1 MNLKGA
7 VMDIHRIGLLTS
19 GGDAPG
25 MNAAI
30 RAVVRSG
37 IHSGLEILGIRYGYE
52 GLINGTIFKMEA
64 RSVANILQRGGSIL
78 GTSRSP
84 DFKTAEGRRRAFEKV
99 MEFGIDALI
108 VIGGEGSFK
117 GAYEFTK
124 ETGLKIIG
132 IPASIDNDIYGTDYA
147 IGFDT
152 AVNTAV
158 DAVDK
163 IRDTAMSLERVFF
176 IEVMGR
182 NTGFIAAEV
191 GLACGAES
199 ILVPEVTV
207 DSEEI
212 VSIIRESERKGKK
225 CSIIVVAEGDESGGA
240 IKVAEKVKKELKID
254 PRVTILGHIQ
264 RGGSPTAKDRTL
276 ASRLG
281 YEAVNALLSGKSGG
295 IVGEIKGDILFT
307 PFLEVVTKRK
317 TFDRSIIG
325 IASILAE

>member
-1 MNLKGA
+1 MDLK
-7 VMDIHRIGLLTS
+7 RIGILAS

-30 RAVVRSG
+30 RAVVRTCV
-37 IHSGLEILGIRYGYE
+37 HSGLEVMGIRFGYE
-52 GLINGTIFKMEA
+52 GLIKGAVFKMDA
-64 RSVANILQRGGSIL
+64 RFVANILQRGGSIL

-84 DFKTAEGRRRAFEKV
+84 EFKTKEGRKKALEVLNQYK
-99 MEFGIDALI
+99 IDALI

-117 GAYEFTK
+117 GAYEFIK
-124 ETGLKIIG
+124 ETNFKIIG
-132 IPASIDNDIYGTDYA
+132 IPASIDNDIYGTDNA

-152 AVNTAV
+152 AINTAV
-158 DAVDK
+158 DAVDR
-163 IRDTAMSLERVFF
+163 IRDTAMTLERVFF

-182 NTGFIAAEV
+182 NSGFIAAEV

-212 VSIIRESERKGKK
+212 VNVIRESERKGKK
-225 CSIIVVAEGDESGGA
+225 CSIVIVAEGDESGGA
-240 IKVAEKVKKELKID
+240 IKVAERVKKELNID

-281 YEAVNALLSGKSGG
+281 YEAVNSLLCNRSGG
-295 IVGEIKGDILFT
+295 IVGEINGKIVFT
-307 PFLEVVTKRK
+307 PFLEVITKHK
-317 TFDRSIIG
+317 SFDRSIIK
-325 IASILAE
+325 IASILAV

>member
-1 MNLKGA
+1 MNILRVG
-7 VMDIHRIGLLTS
+7 ILTS

-30 RAVVRSG
+30 RAVVRTCV
-37 IHSGLEILGIRYGYE
+37 HSGLEVMGIRYGYE
-52 GLINGTIFKMEA
+52 GLINGAVFRMDA
-64 RSVANILQRGGSIL
+64 RFVANILQRGGSIL

-84 DFKTAEGRRRAFEKV
+84 GFKTPEGRKKAYEVLNQHK
-99 MEFGIDALI
+99 IDALI
-108 VIGGEGSFK
+108 VIGGEGSFR
-117 GAYEFTK
+117 GAYEFIK
-124 ETGLKIIG
+124 ETNFKVIG
-132 IPASIDNDIYGTDYA
+132 IPASIDNDIYGTDYT

-158 DAVDK
+158 EAVDK

-182 NTGFIAAEV
+182 NSGFIAVEV

-207 DSEEI
+207 DSERI
-212 VSIIRESERKGKK
+212 VNVIRESERKGKK

-240 IKVAEKVKKELKID
+240 IKVAEKVKKELNID
-254 PRVTILGHIQ
+254 PRVTVLGHIQ

-276 ASRLG
+276 ASRFG
-281 YEAVNALLSGKSGG
+281 YEAVNGLLSHKSGG
-295 IVGEIKGDILFT
+295 IVGEINNRIVFT
-307 PFLEVVTKRK
+307 PFLDVVTKHK
-317 TFDRSIIG
+317 TFDRSMIG
-325 IASILAE
+325 IAGILAE

>member
-1 MNLKGA
+1 MKIARVG
-7 VMDIHRIGLLTS
+7 ILTS

-25 MNAAI
+25 MNAGI
-30 RAVVRSG
+30 RAVVRTC
-37 IHSGLEILGIRYGYE
+37 IHSGLEVMGIRYGYE
-52 GLINGTIFKMEA
+52 GLMNAALVKMDA

-84 DFKTAEGRRRAFEKV
+84 EFKTQEGRRRAYEV
-99 MEFGIDALI
+99 LRQHRIDALV
-108 VIGGEGSFK
+108 VIGGEGSFR
-117 GAYEFTK
+117 GAYEFMK
-124 ETGLKIIG
+124 ETNFKIIG
-132 IPASIDNDIYGTDYA
+132 IPASIDNDIYGTDYS

-158 DAVDK
+158 EAVDK

-182 NTGFIAAEV
+182 NAGFIALEV

-207 DSEEI
+207 DSDR
-212 VSIIRESERKGKK
+212 VVNVIRESERKGKK

-240 IKVAEKVKKELKID
+240 RRIAEKVKKELNID

-264 RGGSPTAKDRTL
+264 RGGSPTARDRTL

-281 YEAVNALLSGKSGG
+281 YEAVNALLRNKSGG
-295 IVGEIKGDILFT
+295 IVGEINNKIVFT
-307 PFLEVVTKRK
+307 PFLEVVTKHK
-317 TFDRSIIG
+317 PFDRSLLG

>member
-1 MNLKGA
+1 MNIERVG
-7 VMDIHRIGLLTS
+7 VLTS

-25 MNAAI
+25 MNACI
-30 RAVVRSG
+30 RAVVRTCV
-37 IHSGLEILGIRYGYE
+37 HSGLEVMGIRHGYE
-52 GLINGTIFKMEA
+52 GLINSALFSMDA

-84 DFKTAEGRRRAFEKV
+84 EFKTKEGRRMAYEVLKQHK
-99 MEFGIDALI
+99 IDALI
-108 VIGGEGSFK
+108 VIGGEGSFR
-117 GAYEFTK
+117 GAYEFMK
-124 ETGLKIIG
+124 ETDFKIIG
-132 IPASIDNDIYGTDYA
+132 IPASIDNDIYGTDYS

-158 DAVDK
+158 EAVDK

-182 NTGFIAAEV
+182 NSGFIALEV

-199 ILVPEVTV
+199 ILVPEISV
-207 DSEEI
+207 DSERV
-212 VSIIRESERKGKK
+212 VSVIRESERKGKK
-225 CSIIVVAEGDESGGA
+225 CSIIVVAEGDEGGGA
-240 IKVAEKVKKELKID
+240 RKIAERVKKELNID
-254 PRVTILGHIQ
+254 PRVTILGHTQ
-264 RGGSPTAKDRTL
+264 RGGSPTARDRRL

-281 YEAVNALLSGKSGG
+281 YEAVNSLLRNNSGG
-295 IVGEIKGDILFT
+295 IVGEINNKIIFT

-317 TFDRSIIG
+317 TFDRSLIG

>member
-1 MNLKGA
+1 MKISRVG
-7 VMDIHRIGLLTS
+7 VLTS

-30 RAVVRSG
+30 RAVVRTC
-37 IHSGLEILGIRYGYE
+37 IHSGMEIMGIRSGYE
-52 GLINGTIFKMEA
+52 GLINGSVFKMDA

-78 GTSRSP
+78 GTSRCP
-84 DFKTAEGRRRAFEKV
+84 EFRTREGRKKAFDV
-99 MEFGIDALI
+99 LVQNRIDALI

-117 GAYEFTK
+117 GAYELVK
-124 ETGLKIIG
+124 ETNFKVIG

-207 DSEEI
+207 DSEKV
-212 VSIIRESERKGKK
+212 VSVIRESERKGKK
-225 CSIIVVAEGDESGGA
+225 CSIVVVAEGDESGGA
-240 IKVAEKVKKELKID
+240 MKIAEKVKKELNID

-264 RGGSPTAKDRTL
+264 RGGSPTARDRVL

-281 YEAVNALLSGKSGG
+281 YESVNAILTGKSGG
-295 IVGEIKGDILFT
+295 IVGEINNRIVFT
-307 PFLEVVTKRK
+307 PFLDVITKHRV
-317 TFDRSIIG
+317 FDRSIIG